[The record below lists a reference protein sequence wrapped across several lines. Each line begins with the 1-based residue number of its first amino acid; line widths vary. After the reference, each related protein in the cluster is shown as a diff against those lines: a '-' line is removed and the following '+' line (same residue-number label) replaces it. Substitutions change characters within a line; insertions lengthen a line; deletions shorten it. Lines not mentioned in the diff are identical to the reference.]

1 MSKKILSLALVVV
14 MLMSIFAFSTSALD
28 FTASQ
33 SIGIRVESNAVVGMP
48 EGTPIEFKFYY
59 VLPAG
64 VDAETYRQASATTA
78 IAYTDGF
85 KVDSTKANAND
96 ARDWGASYTDV
107 FNPSGAVTTTSTVS
121 NNIMALFNANDEA
134 KGWDSALQVQQTY
147 LSGGSYKALTGYPVD
162 SECEVF
168 TLRFVTTR
176 ELTAEDSIGVVE
188 GAYASNY
195 FKCNYWTSA
204 QVTSTTYDFAA
215 INMSEATAKAAAP
228 VYKVGNAQYRPNGAN
243 YDLGVKFGFKTE
255 NIGIEFNEKG
265 TSTNIASVGAT
276 LKVNGTPVAE
286 PVESRFVYDVN
297 GDNSEYQF
305 RVVIEGVAADSTDK
319 YEIATFVKYTNGTV
333 RYADVVTINAADV
346 IPG

>member
-14 MLMSIFAFSTSALD
+14 MLMSMFAFTTSAVDLSAGQVAVKIVSD
-28 FTASQ
+28 AV
-33 SIGIRVESNAVVGMP
+33 IGAPAGTVV
-48 EGTPIEFKFYY
+48 TVKAYY

-64 VDAETYRQASATTA
+64 EEDAQFAIGNISLGYNNAAYSVEEYAWEAGTFAWGETYADYFKQQKTNCNASSN
-78 IAYTDGF
+78 I
-85 KVDSTKANAND
+85 
-96 ARDWGASYTDV
+96 
-107 FNPSGAVTTTSTVS
+107 S
-121 NNIMALFNANDEA
+121 NNIVKKFSANDTA
-134 KGWDSALQVQQTY
+134 KGWNAALQVMQTY
-147 LSGGSYKALTGYPVD
+147 EGATYTKNTGYPVD
-162 SECEVF
+162 VDCEIF
-168 TLRFVTTR
+168 SLQFVALK
-176 ELTAEDSIGVVE
+176 EITANDVIGVVE
-188 GAYASNY
+188 GAYGQNF
-195 FKCNYWTSA
+195 FKVNLFDEAATTKYA
-204 QVTSTTYDFAA
+204 TYDAA
-215 INMSEATAKAAAP
+215 NVYMSEGVATPASP

-243 YDLGVKFGFKTE
+243 YDLGVKFGFKTA

-319 YEIATFVKYTNGTV
+319 YEIATFVKYTDGTV